1 MTQLMAMMGFE
12 PDRTIDIMML
22 INAKQLQIM
31 SEKLLLMFPKQ
42 TTNGKRI
49 EKALGLLQQLK
60 VAEAA
65 VIIEDI
71 TMHQDLPADK
81 KQAMTQLVQEARA
94 FGEETL
100 DELRNGVI
108 PEYILQVPSLSK

>member
-1 MTQLMAMMGFE
+1 MAMMGFE

-31 SEKLLLMFPKQ
+31 SEKLLLIYPKA
-42 TTNGKRI
+42 TPNGKRL
-49 EKALGLLQQLK
+49 EKALGYLQQLK

-71 TMHQDLPADK
+71 TMYQDLPVETK
-81 KQAMTQLVQEARA
+81 SMMSSLVEEARA

-100 DELRNGVI
+100 DALRNGVI